1 MTRGPAT
8 SGGAATTTSAG
19 SSSVIAATRPA
30 PTEQASANVVGETS
44 ESVTSTPR
52 VESPSPIDAPTRP
65 VPIILIGPV
74 VAGASGVSAPNP
86 GATPWPRA
94 DRHA

>member
-8 SGGAATTTSAG
+8 SGGAATMTRDG
-19 SSSVIAATRPA
+19 SSSVISANRPA

-52 VESPSPIDAPTRP
+52 VESPSPIDAPNRP

-74 VAGASGVSAPNP
+74 VASDSGVIAPNP
-86 GATPWPRA
+86 GATQWPRA
-94 DRHA
+94 DRHG